1 MDMNRRI
8 ARIEPKNQNAL
19 NAISLVTNAQ
29 CRELNSVN
37 TVKRSLANE
46 RLMVSLLSDSLTLAQ
61 KGH

>member
-1 MDMNRRI
+1 MNRRI

-19 NAISLVTNAQ
+19 NAINLVTNAQ